1 MAVKL
6 QLRYDTAANWTSN
19 NPTLLAGEI
28 GIESDTKKMKV
39 GDGTTA
45 WTSLAYAFVTSGSPA
60 ITTSLTTSSTSFD
73 LLNTTATTLN
83 FAGAATTLNIGATT
97 GTATINNPTIIGSQT
112 TQNLFN
118 TVATTINFAGAATA
132 LTIGATTGSTTLRN
146 SLMLP
151 AGTTTMAPLDFA
163 SGTNLTTASAGSLEY
178 DGSFFYATKETTS
191 GRGTMVAENVFR
203 LASNGS
209 AIGTAIADFF
219 GTTSSI
225 NLAASSVYEIEF
237 FAYFTKTT
245 AGTVTFTLTASSAPT
260 QITGYYIGSGVTG
273 INVAATPTTGY
284 AGSAAATT
292 AAFAAT
298 GSLTTA
304 VNHAYRIKATVIT
317 NAATTFKL
325 QTTESAGTVTPLAG
339 SYYTVKR
346 ISSSQGSFA

>member
-28 GIESDTKKMKV
+28 GTESDTKKMKM
-39 GDGTTA
+39 GDGVTA

-60 ITTSLTTSSTSFD
+60 ITTSITTPSTSFD
-73 LLNTTATTLN
+73 LINTTATTVN
-83 FAGAATTLNIGATT
+83 FAGAATTLTVGATT
-97 GTATINNPTIIGSQT
+97 GTT
-112 TQNLFN
+112 TFRNGL
-118 TVATTINFAGAATA
+118 A
-132 LTIGATTGSTTLRN
+132 LA
-146 SLMLP
+146 
-151 AGTTTMAPLDFA
+151 AGTTTLAPLDFA
-163 SGTNLTTASAGSLEY
+163 SGTNLTTASAGTLEY

-191 GRGTMVAENVFR
+191 GRGVLQSDQVYR
-203 LASNGS
+203 LASNGTT
-209 AIGTAIADFF
+209 ITTIADFF

-225 NLAASSVYEIEF
+225 NLAASSFYEIEYY
-237 FAYFTKTT
+237 AYFLKTT

-260 QITGYYIGSGVTG
+260 QISGYYIGSGVTG

-284 AGSAAATT
+284 TGSAAATT

-304 VNHAYRIKATVIT
+304 VNHAYRIKATVVT
-317 NAATTFKL
+317 NLATTFKL
-325 QTTESAGTVTPLAG
+325 QITSGTGSATPLAG

-346 ISSSQGSFA
+346 IASTQGSFA